1 MYYSK
6 DKRGIY
12 ILRAMEDISLNGD
25 AYTTIEAL
33 FRVCQHNDRRL
44 SYSAFREDLAFLLHK
59 GLLHLEGQRLYTTYN
74 WRCEQS
80 AVISLA
86 NILRA
91 PSLDKPEL
99 PDTLL
104 VNGVQLA
111 GEQRSAVELALSSR
125 LSLILGGAGSGKT
138 TLVKAIMDHRPSK
151 NGWVLC
157 SPTGKAAQNLT
168 DRTGFQARTVHSALG
183 LRPDDDFLEPVQWP
197 YVSLLVVDEASMMTL
212 EMLAGI
218 LQRVPDTCHVVL
230 VGDPYQLLSVGA
242 GNILPDL
249 LALGCPSITLKTT
262 HRQSKD
268 AAGLVHNTTQFSS
281 LSRAADLVFD
291 DSFQLVQLEEK
302 DIQAAIRD
310 EAVKRY
316 LASESVQVLSP
327 FNKATDLSVQS
338 LNQVIQPLVNPPFED
353 KHSLKLEKGPAF
365 WDSDRVMVTKN
376 DRERRCYNGDVGI
389 LRIRSQPYETPD
401 YSVALPDGRRP
412 TWDDTSGLAHM
423 CTAYAITVHKSQG
436 SEYDTVLMPVSK
448 QLQSMMVRNLLYTA
462 ITRAKKEVMLFGDP
476 DTLDS
481 AMQRIPYL
489 RKSMLVQKTRM
500 LLLRSAA

>member
-1 MYYSK
+1 M
-6 DKRGIY
+6 Y
-12 ILRAMEDISLNGD
+12 ILRTMEDISLNGD
-25 AYTTIEAL
+25 AYTTAEAL
-33 FRVCQHNDRRL
+33 FKVCQRNDRRL
-44 SYSAFREDLAFLLHK
+44 PYSAFREDLAFLLHK

-80 AVISLA
+80 AAASLA

-91 PSLDKPEL
+91 PNLDRPEL
-99 PDTLL
+99 PDKLT
-104 VNGVQLA
+104 VNGIQLTE
-111 GEQRSAVELALSSR
+111 EQHSAVRLALSSR
-125 LSLILGGAGSGKT
+125 LSLILGGAGTGKT
-138 TLVKAIMDHRPSK
+138 TLVQAIVAHCPSRS
-151 NGWVLC
+151 GCVLC
-157 SPTGKAAQNLT
+157 APTGKAARTLT
-168 DRTGFQARTVHSALG
+168 ARTGFEARTVHSALG

-197 YVSLLVVDEASMMTL
+197 YVSLLVVDESSMMTL

-268 AAGLVHNTTQFSS
+268 ATGLVHNTTQFSS
-281 LSRAADLVFD
+281 LSRASDLVFD
-291 DSFQLVQLEEK
+291 DSFQLVQLAEK

-338 LNQVIQPLVNPPFED
+338 LNQAIQPLVNPPFED

-376 DRERRCYNGDVGI
+376 DRERRCCNGDVGI

-462 ITRAKKEVMLFGDP
+462 ITRAKKEVMLFGDR
-476 DTLDS
+476 DALDS
-481 AMQRIPYL
+481 AMQRVPHQ

>member
-1 MYYSK
+1 MFYQK
-6 DKRGIY
+6 DKRGMY

-25 AYTTIEAL
+25 AYTTEDEL
-33 FRVCQHNDRRL
+33 YKVCHRENRYL
-44 SYSAFREDLAFLLHK
+44 TYFAFREDMHHLLK
-59 GLLHLEGQRLYTTYN
+59 EKCLYLEGRRLYTNYN

-80 AVISLA
+80 AAASLA

-91 PSLDKPEL
+91 PNLDRPEL
-99 PDTLL
+99 PDKLT
-104 VNGVQLA
+104 VNSVQLTA
-111 GEQRSAVELALSSR
+111 EQCSAVTLALSSR
-125 LSLILGGAGSGKT
+125 LSLILGGAGTGKT
-138 TLVKAIMDHRPSK
+138 TLIQAIVAHCPSPS
-151 NGWVLC
+151 GCVLC
-157 SPTGKAAQNLT
+157 APTGKAARNLT
-168 DRTGFQARTVHSALG
+168 NRTGFEARTVHSALG

-197 YVSLLVVDEASMMTL
+197 YVSLLVVDEASMMTS

-218 LQRVPDTCHVVL
+218 LQRVPKTCRVVL

-242 GNILPDL
+242 GNVLPDL
-249 LALGCPSITLKTT
+249 LALGVPNVTLKTT

-268 AAGLVHNTTQFSS
+268 AVGLVHNTTQFSS

-316 LASESVQVLSP
+316 LAGEIVQVLSP
-327 FNKATDLSVQS
+327 FNRATDLSVQS
-338 LNQVIQPLVNPPFED
+338 LNQTVQPLVNPPFED
-353 KHSLKLEKGPAF
+353 KHSLKLEKGPVF

-376 DRERRCYNGDVGI
+376 DRERRCCNGDVGV

-401 YSVALPDGRRP
+401 YSVVLPDGRRP
-412 TWDDTSGLAHM
+412 TWDDTSGLYHM

-448 QLQSMMVRNLLYTA
+448 RMQSMMVRNLLYTA
-462 ITRAKKEVMLFGDP
+462 ITRAKKEVMLFGDL
-476 DTLDS
+476 DALDS
-481 AMQRIPYL
+481 AMQRVPRQ
-489 RKSMLVQKTRM
+489 RKSMLVPKTQM
-500 LLLRSAA
+500 ALWNAA